1 MVTGPQ
7 LLTSESFVSVALP
20 DLPPIA
26 AWKGLLLDLAW
37 HHLNEDV
44 VEHFEALVHRQFR
57 LRHELE
63 YVAHEQNDARD
74 GAHDE
79 ENHQPGVRESEEKE
93 KNGDGHSSRRKRKRM
108 KLKVGRSAVA
118 GRAKLGLLK
127 KANLKKAM
135 PIKKRPVDEEDDE
148 SSSGWETDEDQNPQ
162 TSTEERKV
170 KGKIVEEGESGEEE
184 EKESDEDEEDEGEDD
199 EGVGLSHKEQL
210 AKLKQTDPELFKYL
224 QSEES
229 DLLDFGEGADED
241 EEDEGEDE
249 EMEEEEAPKEK
260 KSHQPKAKKEKD
272 GRSIFD
278 GEMYLYVEKELEKE
292 NTSHSA
298 VRLAVHS
305 FTACVARVGADIEPP
320 PWVIND
326 QKVFDAVVRLCFR
339 YLGERILNMLGKP
352 KNMENESYTSGKL
365 RFPHFKKHA
374 VIVKQYLHGLLLF
387 LSEVQS
393 SSVVTITAKAISALT
408 SLFAQLPKLCRM
420 LVKALVRLWTRKTL
434 EERCAAYFAM
444 NSLVKA
450 APDQFA
456 ILYKSCYMGF
466 VSCSRDVSPDS
477 WPLLVFM
484 HRSFAQLTLLNP
496 NVAYQ
501 YAFVYIR
508 QTAIHIRN
516 AVISNKRKDLVQSV
530 YNWQLMQCLYMWT
543 RVISHAHSSNEE
555 TEALRE
561 LAYPLVQIVLS
572 TLKLFPSPRYLPLRA
587 HCVELLLQLQATCDK
602 YIPTLS
608 LSVELMSEMMSI
620 LRSKPRQT
628 KIAGHA
634 PDLASM
640 LKATT
645 QQVEEPQ
652 WRKAMVD
659 EIFRLLVQ
667 SSHVIAAH
675 PAFPDVVLPLVHRL
689 RSMIKGCKSAET
701 CTMMKNLCDK
711 LKEHSDWV
719 RATLAPRHVD
729 ITDSLNIIGLRSS
742 LRNSSSPLAAFHQQW
757 IRYWKMKQRLLT
769 KSDANPN
776 HKEEKKEKVVNKKEE
791 KKSKKARVEEEEE
804 DSESDEEE
812 VVQVKKSV
820 KKANVTTKK
829 KGKIIGRVNADASL
843 PDQVDDLAMTSSEED
858 PRSKRGGYRSFD
870 HSDFPDAVILA
881 VRRKNFFVSASIRRY
896 ELDFDPHTFGD
907 LLDTIYPCYKKST
920 LRHYFTLNVSSSLVD
935 RLTLALQLQF
945 RFAVKRIIM
954 YNPRCCD
961 VIGTL
966 KGNNGWESYSYLVG
980 CKDLTAVKTYNALD
994 PLPVSTKFPDSTT
1007 VIVQGVT
1014 ILVSGSTL
1022 SLHSPILSEIL
1033 YKKDPLT
1040 EGLKIDVDPRSFITF
1055 LQATTGIFPPICTSQ
1070 FLDDLIKMGAK
1081 FFYEYYMSEIRK
1093 RLMILPNN
1101 AAARYAMSLLEH
1113 YANRPIPDINNMKN
1127 VVRYLSQDKLDYV
1140 LFNCAVLSHVDKEA
1154 LRRYT
1159 KYGELEIDGMTSSDE
1174 DPQSKRG
1181 GGSDVSTS
1189 LCDGLTLALQLQ
1201 LRFAVHRLIMDNLKS
1216 REVTI
1221 ILQRNNAWNCYSH
1234 FVGCNDLTAVNTNS
1248 VLDPLL
1254 VTTKFPDLT
1263 KVFIQGV
1270 TVLVSAS
1277 TLSLHSPTFREILY
1291 NEDQL
1296 PEGVKIDVDPCS
1308 FITFLQATTGI
1319 FPTNCTSKFLDDLLL
1334 LGAKPFY
1341 EYYISE
1347 IRKRLQTMK
1356 IIRSLLEHYSHQQ
1369 TPDMNNM
1376 KSVVRC
1382 LSRDKLNEFLS
1393 NCSFLS
1399 YSDKETLRRYREME
1413 IDGFHRF
1420 QIFYLV
1426 LHSPFFYDLFY
1437 GPNSNG
1443 LNGRY
1448 ELDFDPHTFGDL
1460 LDMIY
1465 PCYKKTSCCVEC
1477 SSSLGDR
1484 LSLAIKLQLTFAVK
1498 RLIIENPHG
1507 CNDIVRCTYLL
1518 SENSNSSGS
1527 VLLPVSIRFP
1537 DAATV
1542 IVKGVTVLVSA
1553 STLSLH
1559 SSIPREILYK
1569 KGQLVIGAKIDVD
1582 PHSFITFLQA
1592 TTGNFPSNCTTKF
1605 LDELLI
1611 LSVKPFYEYYISEI
1625 RKKIMILPSP
1635 IAADRYTIPLLEHYA
1650 NQPTPDMNIQKN
1662 FARYLS
1668 RDKLE
1673 IFLSNCASVSHS
1685 DKEELR
1691 RYMHEELACAGFTIF
1706 VRRLTV
1712 DNLSLSFSTIFGNMS
1727 FFSGK
1732 VVIVTGSSNGIGRG
1746 TAVLFAKE
1754 GAKLTVTGRN
1764 AESLEETKKLCLK
1777 AGAKKDDILELI
1789 GEITDAH
1796 FNEKLICATVKKFG
1810 RLDVLVNNAGGTN
1823 FASFGKGILDTS
1835 VDEFDQ
1841 MMDLNVK
1848 QVLRLSK
1855 YSVPHLE
1862 KTNGAIVNVSSISA
1876 FLTHSKTPYYS
1887 AAKSALDQITV
1898 QMAGS
1903 LIKKG
1908 IRVNSVNP
1916 GPVATNVI
1924 VASGGTKEEQDKLFS
1939 GVGSSL
1945 PLGRIGT
1952 PDDIGKIILFLA
1964 NRTQS
1969 EILVGHIVAADGG
1982 LSLKSA

>member
-1 MVTGPQ
+1 
-7 LLTSESFVSVALP
+7 
-20 DLPPIA
+20 
-26 AWKGLLLDLAW
+26 
-37 HHLNEDV
+37 
-44 VEHFEALVHRQFR
+44 
-57 LRHELE
+57 
-63 YVAHEQNDARD
+63 
-74 GAHDE
+74 
-79 ENHQPGVRESEEKE
+79 
-93 KNGDGHSSRRKRKRM
+93 M

-135 PIKKRPVDEEDDE
+135 PIKKRPVEEVDDD

-170 KGKIVEEGESGEEE
+170 KGKIVEEGESGEEGA
-184 EKESDEDEEDEGEDD
+184 ESEEDEEDEGEDH

-298 VRLAVHS
+298 VRLAVHA

-326 QKVFDAVVRLCFR
+326 QKVFDAVVRLSFR
-339 YLGERILNMLGKP
+339 YIGEKILNMLGKP

-387 LSEVQS
+387 LSEVQT

-543 RVISHAHSSNEE
+543 RVISHAHSSNDE
-555 TEALRE
+555 TESLKE

-652 WRKAMVD
+652 
-659 EIFRLLVQ
+659 LLVQ
-667 SSHVIAAH
+667 SSHVLAAH

-776 HKEEKKEKVVNKKEE
+776 QKEEKKEKVVNKKEK

-812 VVQVKKSV
+812 VVPVKKSV
-820 KKANVTTKK
+820 KKATNK

-858 PRSKRGGYRSFD
+858 SRSKRGGHRLFD

-881 VRRKNFFVSASIRRY
+881 VRRKNFFVSASYLALHSPFFYDLFYGPNSAGLKGKY

-907 LLDTIYPCYKKST
+907 LLDMIYPCYKK
-920 LRHYFTLNVSSSLVD
+920 
-935 RLTLALQLQF
+935 
-945 RFAVKRIIM
+945 
-954 YNPRCCD
+954 
-961 VIGTL
+961 
-966 KGNNGWESYSYLVG
+966 
-980 CKDLTAVKTYNALD
+980 
-994 PLPVSTKFPDSTT
+994 PDC
-1007 VIVQGVT
+1007 G
-1014 ILVSGSTL
+1014 
-1022 SLHSPILSEIL
+1022 
-1033 YKKDPLT
+1033 
-1040 EGLKIDVDPRSFITF
+1040 
-1055 LQATTGIFPPICTSQ
+1055 
-1070 FLDDLIKMGAK
+1070 
-1081 FFYEYYMSEIRK
+1081 
-1093 RLMILPNN
+1093 
-1101 AAARYAMSLLEH
+1101 
-1113 YANRPIPDINNMKN
+1113 PD
-1127 VVRYLSQDKLDYV
+1127 
-1140 LFNCAVLSHVDKEA
+1140 F
-1154 LRRYT
+1154 
-1159 KYGELEIDGMTSSDE
+1159 
-1174 DPQSKRG
+1174 
-1181 GGSDVSTS
+1181 STS
-1189 LCDGLTLALQLQ
+1189 LCDRLTLALQLQ
-1201 LRFAVHRLIMDNLKS
+1201 LRFAVKRLIMDNLQS

-1234 FVGCNDLTAVNTNS
+1234 FVGCNDLTSVNTNS

-1254 VTTKFPDLT
+1254 VTTKFPDST
-1263 KVFIQGV
+1263 TVYIQGV

-1277 TLSLHSPTFREILY
+1277 TLSLHSSILSEMMY
-1291 NEDQL
+1291 KNDQL
-1296 PEGVKIDVDPCS
+1296 AKELKIDVDPCS

-1319 FPTNCTSKFLDDLLL
+1319 FPTNCSSHFLDDLLL

-1347 IRKRLQTMK
+1347 IKKRLNIMK
-1356 IIRSLLEHYSHQQ
+1356 ITRSLLEHYSNQP
-1369 TPDMNNM
+1369 TLDMNNM
-1376 KSVVRC
+1376 KNVVRC
-1382 LSRDKLNEFLS
+1382 LSRDKLDEVLFD
-1393 NCSFLS
+1393 CSFLS
-1399 YSDKETLRRYREME
+1399 HSDKETLRRYKKYGEIE
-1413 IDGFHRF
+1413 IDGVQRF
-1420 QIFYLV
+1420 QIFVKTISGKTITIEAERCDTVDNVKMTSSEEDPRSKRGGHRLFDHSFFPDTAILRMRGENFTISSSYLA

-1437 GPNSNG
+1437 GPNSTG

-1465 PCYKKTSCCVEC
+1465 PSYKKTSCCVEC

-1484 LSLAIKLQLTFAVK
+1484 LTLAIKLQLTFAVK

-1507 CNDIVRCTYLL
+1507 CSVYEILRENNAWEIYSGIVRCTDLL
-1518 SENSNSSGS
+1518 RENTDSEP

-1537 DAATV
+1537 DSVTV
-1542 IVKGVTVLVSA
+1542 IIKGVTVLVSA

-1559 SSIPREILYK
+1559 SSILREILYK
-1569 KGQLVIGAKIDVD
+1569 KGQLVVGAEIDVD

-1592 TTGNFPSNCTTKF
+1592 TTGYFPSNCTTKF
-1605 LDELLI
+1605 LDDLLI
-1611 LSVKPFYEYYISEI
+1611 MGAKPFYEFYLSEI
-1625 RKKIMILPSP
+1625 RKKIMFLPSP
-1635 IAADRYTIPLLEHYA
+1635 IADQYAVPLFKHYS
-1650 NQPTPDMNIQKN
+1650 NQPTPDMNSMKN
-1662 FARYLS
+1662 FARYLA

-1673 IFLSNCASVSHS
+1673 NFLSNCASLTHS
-1685 DKEELR
+1685 NKEELR
-1691 RYMHEELACAGFTIF
+1691 KYVYEEMGSSFTIF
-1706 VRRLTV
+1706 VKTLT
-1712 DNLSLSFSTIFGNMS
+1712 
-1727 FFSGK
+1727 GK
-1732 VVIVTGSSNGIGRG
+1732 S
-1746 TAVLFAKE
+1746 
-1754 GAKLTVTGRN
+1754 
-1764 AESLEETKKLCLK
+1764 
-1777 AGAKKDDILELI
+1777 
-1789 GEITDAH
+1789 IT
-1796 FNEKLICATVKKFG
+1796 
-1810 RLDVLVNNAGGTN
+1810 LDVWKIDTIENVAAKVQYVEGIPVDQQRLIFAGKQLKHERTL
-1823 FASFGKGILDTS
+1823 LDYNIQKKS
-1835 VDEFDQ
+1835 VIH
-1841 MMDLNVK
+1841 L
-1848 QVLRLSK
+1848 VLR
-1855 YSVPHLE
+1855 VR
-1862 KTNGAIVNVSSISA
+1862 GC
-1876 FLTHSKTPYYS
+1876 
-1887 AAKSALDQITV
+1887 
-1898 QMAGS
+1898 
-1903 LIKKG
+1903 
-1908 IRVNSVNP
+1908 
-1916 GPVATNVI
+1916 
-1924 VASGGTKEEQDKLFS
+1924 
-1939 GVGSSL
+1939 
-1945 PLGRIGT
+1945 
-1952 PDDIGKIILFLA
+1952 
-1964 NRTQS
+1964 
-1969 EILVGHIVAADGG
+1969 
-1982 LSLKSA
+1982 

>member
-1 MVTGPQ
+1 Q
-7 LLTSESFVSVALP
+7 
-20 DLPPIA
+20 
-26 AWKGLLLDLAW
+26 
-37 HHLNEDV
+37 
-44 VEHFEALVHRQFR
+44 
-57 LRHELE
+57 
-63 YVAHEQNDARD
+63 
-74 GAHDE
+74 
-79 ENHQPGVRESEEKE
+79 
-93 KNGDGHSSRRKRKRM
+93 M

-843 PDQVDDLAMTSSEED
+843 PDQVDDLA
-858 PRSKRGGYRSFD
+858 
-870 HSDFPDAVILA
+870 V
-881 VRRKNFFVSASIRRY
+881 
-896 ELDFDPHTFGD
+896 
-907 LLDTIYPCYKKST
+907 
-920 LRHYFTLNVSSSLVD
+920 
-935 RLTLALQLQF
+935 
-945 RFAVKRIIM
+945 
-954 YNPRCCD
+954 
-961 VIGTL
+961 
-966 KGNNGWESYSYLVG
+966 W
-980 CKDLTAVKTYNALD
+980 
-994 PLPVSTKFPDSTT
+994 
-1007 VIVQGVT
+1007 
-1014 ILVSGSTL
+1014 
-1022 SLHSPILSEIL
+1022 
-1033 YKKDPLT
+1033 
-1040 EGLKIDVDPRSFITF
+1040 
-1055 LQATTGIFPPICTSQ
+1055 
-1070 FLDDLIKMGAK
+1070 
-1081 FFYEYYMSEIRK
+1081 
-1093 RLMILPNN
+1093 
-1101 AAARYAMSLLEH
+1101 
-1113 YANRPIPDINNMKN
+1113 
-1127 VVRYLSQDKLDYV
+1127 
-1140 LFNCAVLSHVDKEA
+1140 
-1154 LRRYT
+1154 
-1159 KYGELEIDGMTSSDE
+1159 SDE
-1174 DPQSKRG
+1174 D
-1181 GGSDVSTS
+1181 
-1189 LCDGLTLALQLQ
+1189 
-1201 LRFAVHRLIMDNLKS
+1201 
-1216 REVTI
+1216 
-1221 ILQRNNAWNCYSH
+1221 
-1234 FVGCNDLTAVNTNS
+1234 
-1248 VLDPLL
+1248 
-1254 VTTKFPDLT
+1254 
-1263 KVFIQGV
+1263 
-1270 TVLVSAS
+1270 
-1277 TLSLHSPTFREILY
+1277 
-1291 NEDQL
+1291 
-1296 PEGVKIDVDPCS
+1296 
-1308 FITFLQATTGI
+1308 
-1319 FPTNCTSKFLDDLLL
+1319 
-1334 LGAKPFY
+1334 
-1341 EYYISE
+1341 
-1347 IRKRLQTMK
+1347 
-1356 IIRSLLEHYSHQQ
+1356 
-1369 TPDMNNM
+1369 
-1376 KSVVRC
+1376 
-1382 LSRDKLNEFLS
+1382 
-1393 NCSFLS
+1393 
-1399 YSDKETLRRYREME
+1399 
-1413 IDGFHRF
+1413 
-1420 QIFYLV
+1420 
-1426 LHSPFFYDLFY
+1426 
-1437 GPNSNG
+1437 
-1443 LNGRY
+1443 
-1448 ELDFDPHTFGDL
+1448 
-1460 LDMIY
+1460 
-1465 PCYKKTSCCVEC
+1465 
-1477 SSSLGDR
+1477 
-1484 LSLAIKLQLTFAVK
+1484 
-1498 RLIIENPHG
+1498 
-1507 CNDIVRCTYLL
+1507 
-1518 SENSNSSGS
+1518 
-1527 VLLPVSIRFP
+1527 
-1537 DAATV
+1537 
-1542 IVKGVTVLVSA
+1542 
-1553 STLSLH
+1553 
-1559 SSIPREILYK
+1559 
-1569 KGQLVIGAKIDVD
+1569 
-1582 PHSFITFLQA
+1582 
-1592 TTGNFPSNCTTKF
+1592 
-1605 LDELLI
+1605 
-1611 LSVKPFYEYYISEI
+1611 
-1625 RKKIMILPSP
+1625 
-1635 IAADRYTIPLLEHYA
+1635 
-1650 NQPTPDMNIQKN
+1650 
-1662 FARYLS
+1662 
-1668 RDKLE
+1668 
-1673 IFLSNCASVSHS
+1673 
-1685 DKEELR
+1685 
-1691 RYMHEELACAGFTIF
+1691 
-1706 VRRLTV
+1706 
-1712 DNLSLSFSTIFGNMS
+1712 
-1727 FFSGK
+1727 
-1732 VVIVTGSSNGIGRG
+1732 
-1746 TAVLFAKE
+1746 
-1754 GAKLTVTGRN
+1754 
-1764 AESLEETKKLCLK
+1764 
-1777 AGAKKDDILELI
+1777 
-1789 GEITDAH
+1789 
-1796 FNEKLICATVKKFG
+1796 
-1810 RLDVLVNNAGGTN
+1810 
-1823 FASFGKGILDTS
+1823 
-1835 VDEFDQ
+1835 
-1841 MMDLNVK
+1841 
-1848 QVLRLSK
+1848 
-1855 YSVPHLE
+1855 
-1862 KTNGAIVNVSSISA
+1862 
-1876 FLTHSKTPYYS
+1876 
-1887 AAKSALDQITV
+1887 
-1898 QMAGS
+1898 
-1903 LIKKG
+1903 
-1908 IRVNSVNP
+1908 
-1916 GPVATNVI
+1916 
-1924 VASGGTKEEQDKLFS
+1924 
-1939 GVGSSL
+1939 
-1945 PLGRIGT
+1945 
-1952 PDDIGKIILFLA
+1952 
-1964 NRTQS
+1964 
-1969 EILVGHIVAADGG
+1969 
-1982 LSLKSA
+1982 